1 MADFPSFDR
10 AAREDIAR
18 QIARRFADQLPPRV
32 PATLLEAIP
41 IDRLDLQKLNIS
53 GQRLRDALV
62 RSDRWHHQIRLGARK
77 FGFARAVA
85 HEERWLIVE
94 LALGAFATRVARTI
108 AYLDEARV
116 SEGAASLLL
125 VPEQGV
131 AAIAIVTH
139 DTDLVSV
146 IDRPARLRKL
156 PTCRP
161 VDGQVFLSCLTQ
173 FPNRGA
179 MPAGSLQS
187 G

>member
-18 QIARRFADQLPPRV
+18 QIAGRFADQLPPRA

-41 IDRLDLQKLNIS
+41 IDRLDLQKLNMA
-53 GQRLRDALV
+53 GQRLRDVLV
-62 RSDRWHHQIRLGARK
+62 RSDRWHHQLRLGARK

-85 HEERWLIVE
+85 NEERWLIVE
-94 LALGAFATRVARTI
+94 LALGAFARRVARTI
-108 AYLDEARV
+108 AYLDKACA

-125 VPEQGV
+125 VPEHGV
-131 AAIAIVTH
+131 AAIAIVTN

-146 IDRPARLRKL
+146 IERPARLRKL
-156 PTCRP
+156 PIRRP
-161 VDGQVFLSCLTQ
+161 VDGQVFLGCLNR
-173 FPNRGA
+173 FPNHGA
-179 MPAGSLQS
+179 MPIGSLQT